1 MKKVLHSDKAPKPIG
16 PYSHAIGFQDLI
28 FTCGQVG
35 LSPEGVMISEDVKG
49 QTKRALE
56 NLKNI
61 LEDNGSSLN
70 NVIKTTVFLTDMKDF
85 ADMNEIYGEYFK
97 DSFPA
102 RSTIAVKGLPANAKV
117 EIEVIA
123 FKK

>member
-16 PYSHAIGFQDLI
+16 PYSHAVSFNELI

-35 LSPEGVMISEDVKG
+35 FNPEGVMVSDDVKG
-49 QTKRALE
+49 QTRRALE

-61 LEDNGSSLN
+61 LEDNESSLN
-70 NVIKTTVFLTDMKDF
+70 NVIKTAVFLTDMKDF
-85 ADMNEIYGEYFK
+85 AAMNEVYSEYFTE
-97 DSFPA
+97 SYPA
-102 RSTIAVKGLPANAKV
+102 RSTVAVSGLPANAKV